1 MSSNVVINSSHWD
14 KSQSKFIYRLKIPQK
29 YESMQVGLASISIY
43 NQFFNVSQAYGNN
56 QITII
61 WINLV
66 SFTYTIPDGYYN
78 VSDLNYFLQNKMIS
92 DKLYMTSTA
101 PGASSSYLFFVE
113 FIIDANRYAVQL
125 NVYTVPSSATA
136 DTKQWAKPDGSSWI
150 LLTNNTTPQ
159 ITFNDSFGKLI
170 GYTGATYPSS
180 IGFTDIQYNSNLTP
194 EISKVTSLILN
205 TNLINNIN
213 ISPSNCLNSIPVKN
227 SFGDQMDYSGG
238 FVLYSDIQSNYFNQ
252 IEISISDQTNNT
264 ISLIDT
270 DCTIILSIKNK

>member
-14 KSQSKFIYRLKIPQK
+14 KSQSKFIYKLKIPQK

-56 QITII
+56 QITIL
-61 WINLV
+61 WINNT

-78 VSDLNYFLQNKMIS
+78 VSDLNYFIQNKMIG
-92 DKLYMTSTA
+92 DKLYMTSGT
-101 PGASSSYLFFVE
+101 GASIQNIFFVE

-125 NVYTVPSSATA
+125 NVYAIPNTASNSNSWALPS
-136 DTKQWAKPDGSSWI
+136 GSVWGFPYN
-150 LLTNNTTPQ
+150 NNTPR
-159 ITFNDSFGKLI
+159 ISFNDSFGKLI

-252 IEISISDQTNNT
+252 IEITISDQTNNT
-264 ISLIDT
+264 LTLIDT